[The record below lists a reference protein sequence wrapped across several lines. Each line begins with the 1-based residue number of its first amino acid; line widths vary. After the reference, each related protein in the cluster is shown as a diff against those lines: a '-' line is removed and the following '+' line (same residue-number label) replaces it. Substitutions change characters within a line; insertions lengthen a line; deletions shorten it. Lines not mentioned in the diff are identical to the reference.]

1 MEAMTEHLFD
11 ADTAVHP
18 DGDHYAATLTD
29 RWTALGGTPNG
40 GYMLAVALRALKAET
55 PFPDPLV
62 TSAHFLRPGLV
73 GPAEIT
79 TEVVRAGRR
88 VATGE
93 ARLIQDGR
101 EIVRLLSTFGD
112 LDQAEGRTL
121 VLGEAPRLPSPD
133 ETPDVLDGNA
143 LPGVSITEQLEYRAP
158 EPPGWA
164 KGAPDG
170 EPSLEFWMRFRA
182 GRRRRARGARHRRA
196 RIGHDGADRARARPA
211 GAGLAR
217 VPHDDAPR
225 DRRFP
230 RGGLRDL
237 GLGRQPRRPVAAI
250 RAASGIAPN
259 RFPQHAG
266 SPVDRASPG
275 GFHRPWCT
283 SRGRSTRA
291 PPTVATA
298 GAGPDAT
305 ARTGCRPPCSP
316 WS

>member
-40 GYMLAVALRALKAET
+40 GYMLAVALRALKAEM

-73 GPAEIT
+73 GPAEIR

-143 LPGVSITEQLEYRAP
+143 LPCVSITEQLEYRAP

-170 EPSLEFWMRFRA
+170 EPSLEFWMRFRD
-182 GRRRRARGARHRRA
+182 GRDADPLALA
-196 RIGHDGADRARARPA
+196 ALVDGAAPAVLDIGAPGSATMELTVHVRGRPA
-211 GAGLAR
+211 PGWLACR
-217 VPHDDAPR
+217 TMTRHV
-225 DRRFP
+225 
-230 RGGLRDL
+230 
-237 GLGRQPRRPVAAI
+237 I
-250 RAASGIAPN
+250 
-259 RFPQHAG
+259 
-266 SPVDRASPG
+266 G
-275 GFHRPWCT
+275 GFHEEDFEIWDSAGSLVAQ
-283 SRGRSTRA
+283 SRQFALLPG
-291 PPTVATA
+291 
-298 GAGPDAT
+298 
-305 ARTGCRPPCSP
+305 
-316 WS
+316 